1 MAFED
6 DAPAPARPVPKF
18 VPTLTETIGVPSG
31 TQAASTPVAAA
42 GVVPPETSQPAAP
55 SAPVETDERI
65 AQAMLEQLGPDL
77 DKLVSEAVARVVHE
91 QMLGLAGRVR
101 TEVARTVREQV
112 ARQLLAHTKRSGEES

>member
-6 DAPAPARPVPKF
+6 DAPASARPVPKF
-18 VPTLTETIGVPSG
+18 VPTLTETIGVPSA
-31 TQAASTPVAAA
+31 TQVMPTPTTA
-42 GVVPPETSQPAAP
+42 GVVSAAVSQPAAP

-65 AQAMLEQLGPDL
+65 AQAMLEQIGPDL
-77 DKLVSEAVARVVHE
+77 DKLISEAVARVVHE

-112 ARQLLAHTKRSGEES
+112 ARQLLAHTKGSGEES